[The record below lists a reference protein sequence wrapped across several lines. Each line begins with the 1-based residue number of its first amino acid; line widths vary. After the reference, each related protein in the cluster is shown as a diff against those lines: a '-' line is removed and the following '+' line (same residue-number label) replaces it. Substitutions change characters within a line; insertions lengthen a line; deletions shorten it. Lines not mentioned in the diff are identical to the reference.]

1 MVYLDIELNGKKF
14 KLHERLKNK
23 LDNIKMVQTKGWD
36 ATVLIDGIEGSGK
49 STLGL
54 TCAYYLSDGK
64 FELKDI
70 CTGSNDAIAKL
81 DQVKEGG
88 VLLIDEGSLLFSSSD
103 AMRREQKQLIM
114 ILNVI
119 RQKRIALI
127 IVSPS
132 FFRLNRYIAIDRTRF
147 LIHVYTK
154 EDLKRGRFTYFGQ
167 KKKNKLYEL
176 GKKNFNSYAKPRAN
190 WNGTFIDFNPFGE
203 EYHQVKKQS
212 LKEALNPKKKALEP
226 KKVAQITRGEVLRQ
240 LNEHLPIKN
249 KGELAKAMDFSRKT
263 LWNYL
268 NAKEIPK
275 IEV

>member
-23 LDNIKMVQTKGWD
+23 LDNIKMVQKKGWD
-36 ATVLIDGIEGSGK
+36 AAVLIDGIEGSGK

-88 VLLIDEGSLLFSSSD
+88 VLLIDEGSLLFSSTDS
-103 AMRREQKQLIM
+103 MRREQKQLIM

-132 FFRLNRYIAIDRTRF
+132 FFRLNRYIAVDRTRF

-203 EYHQVKKQS
+203 EYAKVKKQS
-212 LKEALNPKKKALEP
+212 LKEALNPEKKALEP
-226 KKVAQITRGEVLRQ
+226 KKIQQLAKIKMIQIITP
-240 LNEHLPIKN
+240 NLPIKN
-249 KGELAKAMDFSRKT
+249 KSELAKAMEIDRSSFYK
-263 LWNYL
+263 YL
-268 NAKEIPK
+268 NTREIAE

>member
-23 LDNIKMVQTKGWD
+23 LDNIKMVQKKGWD
-36 ATVLIDGIEGSGK
+36 AAVLIDGIEGSGK

-132 FFRLNRYIAIDRTRF
+132 FFRLNRYIAVDRTRF

-176 GKKNFNSYAKPRAN
+176 GKRNFNSYAKPRAN
-190 WNGTFIDFNPFGE
+190 WNGTFADFNPFGE
-203 EYHQVKKQS
+203 EYAKVKKQS
-212 LKEALNPKKKALEP
+212 LREALNPEKKALEP
-226 KKVAQITRGEVLRQ
+226 KKIQQLAKIKMIQTITP
-240 LNEHLPIKN
+240 NLPIKN
-249 KGELAKAMDFSRKT
+249 RSELAKAMEIDRSSFYK
-263 LWNYL
+263 YL
-268 NAKEIPK
+268 NTREIAE

>member
-23 LDNIKMVQTKGWD
+23 LDNIKMVQKKGWD
-36 ATVLIDGIEGSGK
+36 AAVLIDGIEGSGK

-88 VLLIDEGSLLFSSSD
+88 VLLIDEGSLLFSSTDS
-103 AMRREQKQLIM
+103 MRREQKQLIM

-132 FFRLNRYIAIDRTRF
+132 FFRLNRYIAVDRTRF

-176 GKKNFNSYAKPRAN
+176 GKRNFNSYAKPRAN
-190 WNGTFIDFNPFGE
+190 WNGTFADFNPFGE
-203 EYHQVKKQS
+203 EYAKVKKQS
-212 LKEALNPKKKALEP
+212 LREALNPEKKALEP
-226 KKVAQITRGEVLRQ
+226 KKIQQLAKIKMIQTITP
-240 LNEHLPIKN
+240 NLPIKN
-249 KGELAKAMDFSRKT
+249 RSELAKAMEIDRSSFYK
-263 LWNYL
+263 YL
-268 NAKEIPK
+268 NTREIAE

>member
-1 MVYLDIELNGKKF
+1 MVYVDIELNGKKF

-88 VLLIDEGSLLFSSSD
+88 VLLIDEGSLLFSSTDS
-103 AMRREQKQLIM
+103 MRREQKQLIM

-132 FFRLNRYIAIDRTRF
+132 FFRLNRYIAVDRTRF

-176 GKKNFNSYAKPRAN
+176 GKRNFNSYAKPRAN
-190 WNGTFIDFNPFGE
+190 WNGTFADFNPFGE
-203 EYHQVKKQS
+203 EYAKVKKQS
-212 LKEALNPKKKALEP
+212 LREALNPEKKALEP
-226 KKVAQITRGEVLRQ
+226 KKIQQLAKIKMIQTITP
-240 LNEHLPIKN
+240 NLPIKN
-249 KGELAKAMDFSRKT
+249 RSELAKAMEIDRSSFYK
-263 LWNYL
+263 YL
-268 NAKEIPK
+268 NTREIAE

>member
-23 LDNIKMVQTKGWD
+23 LDNIKMVQKKGWD
-36 ATVLIDGIEGSGK
+36 AAVLIDGIEGSGK

-88 VLLIDEGSLLFSSSD
+88 VLLIDEGSLLFSSTDS
-103 AMRREQKQLIM
+103 MRREQKQLIM

-132 FFRLNRYIAIDRTRF
+132 FFRLNRYIAVDRTRF

-190 WNGTFIDFNPFGE
+190 WNGTFADFNPFGE
-203 EYHQVKKQS
+203 EYAKVKKQS
-212 LKEALNPKKKALEP
+212 LREALNPEKKALEP
-226 KKVAQITRGEVLRQ
+226 KKIQQLAKIKMIQTITP
-240 LNEHLPIKN
+240 NLPIKN
-249 KGELAKAMDFSRKT
+249 RSELAKAMEIDRSSFYK
-263 LWNYL
+263 YL
-268 NAKEIPK
+268 NTREIAE

>member
-23 LDNIKMVQTKGWD
+23 LDNIKMVQKKGWD
-36 ATVLIDGIEGSGK
+36 AAVLIDGIEGSGK

-88 VLLIDEGSLLFSSSD
+88 VLLIDEGSLLFSSTDS
-103 AMRREQKQLIM
+103 MRREQKQLIM

-132 FFRLNRYIAIDRTRF
+132 FFRLNRYIAVDRTRF

-203 EYHQVKKQS
+203 EYAKVKKQS
-212 LKEALNPKKKALEP
+212 LREALNPEKKALEP
-226 KKVAQITRGEVLRQ
+226 KKIQQLAKIKMIQTITP
-240 LNEHLPIKN
+240 NLPIKN
-249 KGELAKAMDFSRKT
+249 RSELAKAMEIDRSSFYK
-263 LWNYL
+263 YL
-268 NAKEIPK
+268 NTREIAE

>member
-132 FFRLNRYIAIDRTRF
+132 FFRLNRYIAVDRTRF

-176 GKKNFNSYAKPRAN
+176 GKRNFNSYAKPRAN
-190 WNGTFIDFNPFGE
+190 WNGTFADFNPFGE
-203 EYHQVKKQS
+203 EYAKVKKQS
-212 LKEALNPKKKALEP
+212 LREALNPEKKALEP
-226 KKVAQITRGEVLRQ
+226 KKIQQLAKIKMIQTITP
-240 LNEHLPIKN
+240 NLPIKN
-249 KGELAKAMDFSRKT
+249 KSELAKAMEIDRSSFYK
-263 LWNYL
+263 YL
-268 NAKEIPK
+268 NTREIAE